1 MEQNDAQFDARKIS
15 NDAQSGAHLFSLAM
29 SIILKQF
36 LLTMYLSPKHFQF
49 LARGS
54 LCGSFVTNSLEGYR
68 ILVPI
73 KTTQNLPK

>member
-1 MEQNDAQFDARKIS
+1 MDKLIVRKWTTACTLPNFDYV
-15 NDAQSGAHLFSLAM
+15 HYFEHYFL
-29 SIILKQF
+29 SIF
-36 LLTMYLSPKHFQF
+36 FTPKHFQF

-73 KTTQNLPK
+73 KTNQNTP